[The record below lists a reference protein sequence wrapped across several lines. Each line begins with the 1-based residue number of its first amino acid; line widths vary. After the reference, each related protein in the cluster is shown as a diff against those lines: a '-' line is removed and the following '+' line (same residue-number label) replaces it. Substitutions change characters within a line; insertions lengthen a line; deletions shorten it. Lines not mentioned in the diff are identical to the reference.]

1 MAKMTGFKIYN
12 GTKQAFI
19 DSGKASI
26 NKDAI
31 VFITGGTEGDKS
43 SCIYTQGSYFGSI
56 TELMKAINYVKGITV
71 GGTSYNVAAGG
82 GYIAFSS
89 TDPATVKIAAG
100 SSGIEIGLDETFV
113 TKVNEISTIKSAL
126 GSKDDLADAKGSAFA
141 RITNL
146 TELVSDLTG
155 GSTESVA
162 GQIGS
167 AINKFKEDLFGT
179 LDEKDA
185 KTLQAINDELDGLD
199 LKVKSLE
206 EAGFIKIGDVT
217 SEIGKLGGGV
227 SSTDSTN
234 VQVTV
239 TTKGGQVNTVSVNDS
254 GLVTALGGK
263 ADLENGKIK
272 ESQLPDVVL
281 GQMVFGGL
289 ISWDSAATAWFIS
302 TPSDGLVLRIG
313 EDVSPGTFLSELNV
327 ENLSGVY
334 FICLT
339 NGSTDLL
346 LDIDTP
352 DVTTGDWFVYT
363 GSSWA
368 KVDNTDAVASVAGL
382 TGAITADNLATKLI
396 DSNNT
401 TPLATKS
408 DVSSVKV
415 SASGDDYISASVDTT
430 TGRIISI
437 AAKDSLT
444 TAVTKAGTA
453 YQKPSTGIPTT
464 DLKDGTKLTN
474 AIQGANNSTYITT
487 SVDSNK
493 KITATAKVEGMDSNT
508 TGLVTNT
515 SVKTYVD
522 SMWEWEVISD

>member
-1 MAKMTGFKIYN
+1 MTGFKIYN
-12 GTKQAFI
+12 GTKEAFI

-82 GYIAFSS
+82 GYVAFSS

-100 SSGIEIGLDETFV
+100 QSGIEIGLDATFV
-113 TKVNEISTIKSAL
+113 NKVNEISTIKSAL
-126 GSKDDLADAKGSAFA
+126 GSEDDLADVEGSAFA
-141 RITNL
+141 RIANL

-162 GQIGS
+162 GQIGN

-179 LDEKDA
+179 LDDKDA

-199 LKVKSLE
+199 QKVQSLE
-206 EAGFIKIGDVT
+206 TAGFIKIGDVT
-217 SEIGKLGGGV
+217 TEIGKLGGSA
-227 SSTDSTN
+227 SSASSN
-234 VQVTV
+234 KVQVTV
-239 TTKGGQVNTVSVNDS
+239 TTKGGQVNTVSVNES
-254 GLVTALGGK
+254 GLTTALSGK

-289 ISWDSAATAWFIS
+289 ISWDEAATAWVID

-313 EDVSPGTFLSELNV
+313 EEVSTGTFLSELNE

-334 FICLT
+334 FICST
-339 NGSTDLL
+339 NGGTDWS
-346 LDIDTP
+346 LDVDTP
-352 DVTTGDWFVYT
+352 DVTVGDWFVYT
-363 GSSWA
+363 GSRWA

-382 TGAITADNLATKLI
+382 TGTITADNLADKLI

-401 TPLATKS
+401 NPLATKG
-408 DVSSVKV
+408 DVTNVKV
-415 SASGDDYISASVDTT
+415 SASGDDYISASADT
-430 TGRIISI
+430 TGRTISI
-437 AAKDSLT
+437 AATASLT
-444 TAVTKAGTA
+444 TAVSKANSA
-453 YQKPSTGIPTT
+453 YQKPSTGIPTS
-464 DLKDGTKLTN
+464 DLKDGSKLTN
-474 AIQGANNSTYITT
+474 AIQGASSSTYITA
-487 SVDSNK
+487 SVSNDK
-493 KITATAKVEGMDSNT
+493 KITATAKVEGMDSTT